1 MGKTI
6 FERETVVEDKSSPKP
21 DFLERVSRSKTF
33 RGYLNG
39 CLKKSISDENR
50 DMVVLFRELLTTF
63 NEFYPNKIIK
73 NEIEIIQGWKGV
85 DNIEIFKG
93 FTEDFII
100 KSHLKDKETGEV
112 TTTSHQV
119 PHEKVNKILSFI
131 KRMKVADKVKCYDFA
146 PYLGYKTWKDL
157 WKERKDYFELYYYP
171 IKVIEALGIIKYSGR
186 GDITRLK

>member
-1 MGKTI
+1 MGKIIYEKSIVTEHRSEPKADFI
-6 FERETVVEDKSSPKP
+6 KDKGS
-21 DFLERVSRSKTF
+21 SKTF

-39 CLKKSISDENR
+39 CLKKAINSENKE
-50 DMVVLFRELLTTF
+50 MVILLRELLIKF

-73 NEIEIIQGWKGV
+73 SEIEIISGWKGV
-85 DNIEIFKG
+85 DNLEIFKG

-112 TTTSHQV
+112 TTTSHQI

-131 KRMKVADKVKCYDFA
+131 KQMKINEKVKCYAFA
-146 PYLGYKTWKDL
+146 PYLGYTTWKDL

-171 IKVIEALGIIKYSGR
+171 IKVIEALRIIKYSGR
-186 GDITRLK
+186 GDVTRLK